1 MTLANYIL
9 RIYVYLKIFLYITK
23 IIFKTLYVFLKV
35 LVYYL
40 YITIQWYTV
49 VYKTKKYLEEASI
62 PDSGKIKYDVVGRR
76 PSIRRLY
83 KLFKDNVDEW
93 I

>member
-1 MTLANYIL
+1 
-9 RIYVYLKIFLYITK
+9 
-23 IIFKTLYVFLKV
+23 
-35 LVYYL
+35 
-40 YITIQWYTV
+40 V